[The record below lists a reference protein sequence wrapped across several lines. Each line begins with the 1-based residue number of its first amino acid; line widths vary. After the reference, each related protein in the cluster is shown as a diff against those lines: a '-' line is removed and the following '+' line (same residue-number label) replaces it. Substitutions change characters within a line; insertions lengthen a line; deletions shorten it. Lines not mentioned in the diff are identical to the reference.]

1 MPSPSL
7 LTLTRTFY
15 WSCVFNKSKSGLVL
29 VKFSFL
35 LGTKI
40 CIQRHSRL
48 ISLSEPSSTSD
59 NLVLQSFDS
68 LTIFLNKKIGKYIF
82 MYVYIYLYIFYYI
95 KFFNFNSCGFLVEF
109 ISERREKQPAY
120 VPTTCDE
127 KSDLYVDEK
136 IGLFFL
142 VPVCLND

>member
-1 MPSPSL
+1 MVLVTAAGRKSRSLWKWWNKGTQCAESSAQKKMPSPSL

-95 KFFNFNSCGFLVEF
+95 KFFNFNSCGFFVEF
-109 ISERREKQPAY
+109 ISERREK
-120 VPTTCDE
+120 
-127 KSDLYVDEK
+127 
-136 IGLFFL
+136 
-142 VPVCLND
+142 